1 MTEESILEIAPM
13 GFAIDISLSF
23 KMITIGYF
31 LSPSSLS
38 ASYTIPAV
46 IEPSPI
52 KTTGTRVSFSPL
64 RAIAFAAPTPREI
77 EVELCPATK

>member
-1 MTEESILEIAPM
+1 
-13 GFAIDISLSF
+13 
-23 KMITIGYF
+23 MITIGYF
-31 LSPSSLS
+31 LSPSSFK

-52 KTTGTRVSFSPL
+52 ITTGTLSSPFNAMAL
-64 RAIAFAAPTPREI
+64 AAPTPSEI